1 MAIGDQAGTAAV
13 DKLDTVT
20 ITLAKQ
26 ELTAVLAPFV
36 SFLPF
41 LQVILDGKKRLVI
54 TLEDVLNDH

>member
-20 ITLAKQ
+20 IPLVKQ

-41 LQVILDGKKRLVI
+41 LQAILDGKKRLVI
-54 TLEDVLNDH
+54 TLEDTK